1 MTRTKKLSIINFAIY
16 LAIFITDIILVGMVK
31 DSMLGA
37 LDALFGGDFAIGN
50 VASAAVMILAL
61 LMLIICGI
69 ASVIN
74 MVLKILQASFD
85 KWGFSVASVVI
96 DSLMVLWTGIVS
108 VSYLSGT
115 AMNIGAVSLALF
127 LAAVFAL
134 TLECVVITKR
144 KDT

>member
-1 MTRTKKLSIINFAIY
+1 MTKTKKLSVINLAVY
-16 LAIFITDIILVGMVK
+16 LAIFITDVILVGMVK
-31 DSMLGA
+31 DKMLGA
-37 LDALFGGDFAIGN
+37 LNGIFGGDFAVGN
-50 VASAAVMILAL
+50 VVSAAVMILAM

-96 DSLMVLWTGIVS
+96 NSLMVLWCGIVS

-115 AMNIGAVSLALF
+115 AASIGAVSLGLF
-127 LAAVFAL
+127 LASVFAL
-134 TLECVVITKR
+134 TLECVIITKR

>member
-1 MTRTKKLSIINFAIY
+1 MTRTKKLSIINLVIY
-16 LAIFITDIILVGMVK
+16 IAIFMADVILVGMVK

-37 LDALFGGDFAIGN
+37 LDGLFGGEFTIGE
-50 VASAAVMILAL
+50 VASAVVMILAMV
-61 LMLIICGI
+61 MLIICGI

-96 DSLMVLWTGIVS
+96 DSLMVLWCGIVS

-115 AMNIGAVSLALF
+115 AVNIGAVSLGLF
-127 LAAVFAL
+127 LAAIFAL